1 MSAFSRPHTKTRNHP
16 YPGAHRYFRIATAQ
30 SGASEAC
37 LGHRHILGFLSRC
50 DTSPFSRP
58 FSHHMAEKILAG
70 KNPKRVGEVWAELL
84 ALFASGR
91 LKPVVYD
98 GRYTLDT
105 LARGLQDLEDRKTWG
120 KVVVRVREPTGRA
133 KL

>member
-1 MSAFSRPHTKTRNHP
+1 
-16 YPGAHRYFRIATAQ
+16 
-30 SGASEAC
+30 
-37 LGHRHILGFLSRC
+37 
-50 DTSPFSRP
+50 
-58 FSHHMAEKILAG
+58 MAENLLAG

-105 LARGLQDLEDRKTWG
+105 LTRGLQDLEDRKTWG

>member
-1 MSAFSRPHTKTRNHP
+1 
-16 YPGAHRYFRIATAQ
+16 
-30 SGASEAC
+30 
-37 LGHRHILGFLSRC
+37 
-50 DTSPFSRP
+50 
-58 FSHHMAEKILAG
+58 MAEKTFAG

-105 LARGLQDLEDRKTWG
+105 LTRGLQDLEDRKTWG

>member
-1 MSAFSRPHTKTRNHP
+1 
-16 YPGAHRYFRIATAQ
+16 
-30 SGASEAC
+30 
-37 LGHRHILGFLSRC
+37 
-50 DTSPFSRP
+50 
-58 FSHHMAEKILAG
+58 MAEKILAG

-105 LARGLQDLEDRKTWG
+105 LTRGLQDLEDRKTWG